1 MVSEKRGRDEGKVY
15 LCNFSLYH
23 MRKDRQSASMKERKR
38 KKEENQRNGIR
49 EKEGRKEKKDQG
61 MMSQGKKKSRH
72 ISPFFNTA
80 VARKKRHSLIK
91 KQSSEY
97 TPECGKKTST
107 LMGGRDGR

>member
-61 MMSQGKKKSRH
+61 MMSQGKKNLDIYLLSLTLLLHGR
-72 ISPFFNTA
+72 NATA
-80 VARKKRHSLIK
+80 
-91 KQSSEY
+91 
-97 TPECGKKTST
+97 
-107 LMGGRDGR
+107 